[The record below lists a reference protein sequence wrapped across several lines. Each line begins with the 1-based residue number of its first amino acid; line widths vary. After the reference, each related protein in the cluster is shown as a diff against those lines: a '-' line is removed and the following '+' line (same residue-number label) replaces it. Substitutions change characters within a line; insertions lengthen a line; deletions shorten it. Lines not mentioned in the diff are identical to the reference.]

1 MNQQRAET
9 KKIQAQA
16 NKVSWE
22 ILRSI
27 FMMMRRRT
35 PTTAAPPPPTPPPLT
50 TTMDDDDDE
59 GDGGCDGGGG
69 GFYSHIHP
77 WSQCWWV
84 ACYMVRPFAL
94 SDSFC
99 CGWIVRHAGFAIAL
113 GTGSNQMGVMMVIV
127 MVPVLVMMKKM
138 KIPKKGLPSLTVI
151 WEVLHYLNDYV

>member
-1 MNQQRAET
+1 
-9 KKIQAQA
+9 
-16 NKVSWE
+16 
-22 ILRSI
+22 
-27 FMMMRRRT
+27 MMMTRRRT
-35 PTTAAPPPPTPPPLT
+35 PRTAAPPPPTPPPLT

-69 GFYSHIHP
+69 GGGFYSHVHP

-113 GTGSNQMGVMMVIV
+113 GTGSNQMG
-127 MVPVLVMMKKM
+127 
-138 KIPKKGLPSLTVI
+138 
-151 WEVLHYLNDYV
+151 E